1 MSQPVNNNVPRRWYR
16 FAGDKISLHTA
27 SRCNNSFGLLLQV
40 NDPDC
45 YQETRNKVREMGFLE
60 IANQK
65 SFYLPLKGTNWD
77 QELNLLAKA
86 FGGQEF
92 SPSNEELITTPWAL
106 KEFEWDKDQ
115 NPRVV
120 SGWSPEGL
128 KYLGQNAA
136 GIEIFNYMS
145 GNRYRKIID
154 REGNPELHLETR
166 DQHHTHY
173 LRAKTLDDSKAIAA
187 GILQMAL
194 DHPIRESN
202 FRDLI
207 AAALERESPEE
218 LELSK
223 AEFTSAIKKEL
234 VEQLL
239 QQSVDDAGDRTNYHK
254 AVKTAQHLGPLIEP
268 VQGNEEGLSPS
279 IHLLILLKRLTRQV
293 NEVDF
298 LGNGWMAR
306 GLPKIYSKKNIH
318 TQAYDLST
326 SRPEVLSER
335 ISNILN
341 KREGDGRSLFFVT
354 AETASRDMDNIRYE
368 IGKTYTFETVA
379 EIQSQI
385 AIGKYGK
392 TPIILL
398 IIGSKR
404 IHVDQSVPEAVKR
417 TFKVDGISDLDRLY
431 QEILRSK
438 KRIIEWEEE
447 HQGEISGK
455 EFLEENDRQ
464 RIYVPLS
471 KVSKTYTMIPKA
483 LENSA
488 TIALSRVAKVFEKE
502 GGVDHVVAKWLGKS
516 EEELAQILIA
526 EQVDAIAMAEVARR
540 RDRGFLLAD
549 QTGIGKGRSLA
560 AISTKAMREGR
571 NVIYFTE
578 NTEINIPDV
587 WRDFSSINVLDIL
600 NPVILAVKTV
610 TLFRNEEKKSA
621 FGQNRPVPLE
631 KIRTLP
637 AKLRKELYLS
647 EEWPADCNLIITNYS
662 QFRGEDSPAR
672 KWAKKALDKNTL
684 LVLDESQNAINNRSQ
699 TGQAIRD
706 MIKAVGRSNVIF
718 STATPMRNQHN
729 GDLYKPLLPNVEG
742 YRLNN
747 ILRIKFTGGES
758 AEESF
763 TTMLAEDGVFLRR
776 DHDLSNIDFQVRLP
790 ADETIVSYQKVMDAF
805 SPLVEQVLDCSLRVG
820 ALVGQAKGNHYA
832 WLLSKDFDR
841 ATAQTEAETS
851 NQYGLSPGS
860 HLARLSRLMINS
872 IKVDQVVNEVV
883 NEITEGRK
891 PLISFHS
898 TGEVLLNEM
907 VSLGN
912 DVLQAKCL
920 NLTLADHI
928 RRITNS
934 IYKITLAN
942 EEVDA
947 RDQNEEINLISQEID
962 AKIELIDPGLPAS
975 PIDTLTEKLTA
986 KGIKVGEISGRNLA
1000 YRDKKIIRKSNPG
1013 RQLTIERFNNG
1024 ELDVLMY
1031 NMAGATG
1038 GSYHSSVDFKDQRPR
1053 SLIEMETPLD
1063 IIKYVQSQGRSNR
1076 YGQVHRPRVVSV
1088 MTGLVPEMRIMQQ
1101 RNCKLRAMGASVDG
1115 NRAHP
1120 LLLDDIPDFLN
1131 KIGDQAAK
1139 QVIEANPL
1147 FARKLGFSGPIST
1160 IGEQDD
1166 NSFTSNLYSSQT
1178 ANNYSH
1184 LSQSFANKLLS
1195 RSIVLTSSQQTE
1207 LVELLRYEF
1216 DAIVEELDSINANP
1230 LKPKE
1235 LDGHIDIKTSVLYSG
1250 QEIDHRDID
1259 SSAFLRPLY
1268 LATGIHHFH
1277 EEPINSEELSNLV
1290 SKSRIVD
1297 GVDGFAPLGEYL
1309 ESNLAT
1315 YLQNLLPPGI
1325 SFGDAIDN
1333 LYDQPYRFK
1342 RKFEILKRLINLL
1355 NKIKPGVVLQID
1367 DGPFKDTS
1375 LRTVVKLYPP
1385 KIQFSHLPQAYRIK
1399 IISPGDSQLQ
1409 QIFLNRLVPLPE
1421 SSIRFQIGLYSGEN
1435 LRHLKEFNKQ
1445 SKMERKTPVQILVGN
1460 HLAAIGEA
1468 NQHKLGALS
1477 LFRDRFGVMQRGVV
1491 MSKDN
1496 VDLSK
1501 LPVAVPSGR
1510 IATALTNLLIRDK
1523 LQGQSICFRVNSGK
1537 EEIVCIR
1544 LFRNRHEVGGIRGY
1558 FTFPYEEKH
1567 VDKNGEEQFS
1577 AESFYGNRREL
1588 GKIFRVE
1595 SNSDYSGNA
1604 TTLTF
1609 DYPNKKILFATIFTS
1624 LEGLPLFTDWWNR
1637 NIVSKVIT
1645 DLESKKPK
1653 MDYSFSETSEITR
1666 KSLFD

>member
-1 MSQPVNNNVPRRWYR
+1 MFLSDSKSVPNRWYR
-16 FAGDKISLHTA
+16 FAGDKITLHGITRHNEA
-27 SRCNNSFGLLLQV
+27 SGLLLLV
-40 NDPDC
+40 KDDDC
-45 YQETRNKVREMGFLE
+45 YQETRQKAMEIGFLE
-60 IANQK
+60 ISNHK
-65 SFYLPLKGTNWD
+65 SFYLPLEDNGWD
-77 QELNLLAKA
+77 QALNQLEQAFSGQAISLTSQELATKQWT
-86 FGGQEF
+86 FKEYDGD
-92 SPSNEELITTPWAL
+92 ELQKSQLT
-106 KEFEWDKDQ
+106 
-115 NPRVV
+115 
-120 SGWSPEGL
+120 SGRIPEGV
-128 KYLGQNAA
+128 KYIGHNSF
-136 GIEIFNYMS
+136 GVEIFNYPS
-145 GNRYRKIID
+145 GNRYQKIINRD
-154 REGNPELHLETR
+154 GNPELQLESR
-166 DQHHTHY
+166 DHHHTYY
-173 LRAKTLDDSKAIAA
+173 LRVKTLEDSKSLAA
-187 GILQMAL
+187 SILHMAL
-194 DHPIRESN
+194 DRPIRTSY
-202 FRDLI
+202 FRNLL
-207 AAALERESPEE
+207 AAALERESLAENKTDEGE
-218 LELSK
+218 LVR
-223 AEFTSAIKKEL
+223 AIKNEL
-234 VEQLL
+234 LEQLL
-239 QQSVDDAGDRTNYHK
+239 QLAIEDSGDRKNFHK
-254 AVKTAQHLGPLIEP
+254 AVRMAQHLGPLIEAEP
-268 VQGNEEGLSPS
+268 GIYEGLTPS
-279 IHLLILLKRLTRQV
+279 VHLLILLKRLTRKDA
-293 NEVDF
+293 EVDF
-298 LGNGWMAR
+298 LGNEWIAKS
-306 GLPKIYSKKNIH
+306 LPRIYVKKNIR
-318 TQAYDLST
+318 TQLYDLTASN
-326 SRPEVLSER
+326 PEVLSER

-341 KREGDGRSLFFVT
+341 QRAGDGRSLFFVN
-354 AETASRDMDNIRYE
+354 AEASSRAMDNIRHE

-379 EIQSQI
+379 EIQSQV
-385 AIGKYGK
+385 ATGNYGENPV
-392 TPIILL
+392 TLL

-404 IHVDQSVPEAVKR
+404 VHVDQSVPEAVKR
-417 TFKVDGISDLDRLY
+417 TFKVDGVSDLDRLY
-431 QEILRSK
+431 QEVLRSK

-447 HQGEISGK
+447 HQEVGPGQEY
-455 EFLEENDRQ
+455 LAENVRQ

-483 LENSA
+483 LENST
-488 TIALSRVAKVFEKE
+488 TIALSRVARVFEKE
-502 GGVDHVVAKWLGKS
+502 GGVDKVVAKWLGKS

-526 EQVDAIAMAEVARR
+526 EQVDAIAMAEVARKR
-540 RDRGFLLAD
+540 NRGFLLAD

-560 AISTKAMREGR
+560 AISAQAIRAGKK
-571 NVIYFTE
+571 VIYFTE

-587 WRDFSSINVLDIL
+587 WRDFSSIKVLDIL
-600 NPVILAVKTV
+600 QPVILAVKTV
-610 TLFRNEEKKSA
+610 TLSYNDTP
-621 FGQNRPVPLE
+621 GQQVGLPPS
-631 KIRTLP
+631 IRTLS
-637 AKLRKELYLS
+637 ARIRKELYLS

-672 KWAKKALDKNTL
+672 KWARNALDKNTL
-684 LVLDESQNAINNRSQ
+684 LVLDESQNAISNRSQ
-699 TGQAIRD
+699 TGLAIRD

-790 ADETIVSYQKVMDAF
+790 DDETIVRYQKIMDDF
-805 SPLVEQVLDCSLRVG
+805 SPLIEQVLDCSLRVS
-820 ALVGQAKGNHYA
+820 ALVGQAKGNHYT
-832 WLLSKDFDR
+832 WLLGKGFDR
-841 ATAQTEAETS
+841 ATAQAEAETS

-860 HLARLSRLMINS
+860 HLARLSRLMINA
-872 IKVDQVVNEVV
+872 IKIDQVVKEVI
-883 NEITEGRK
+883 NEINEGRK

-907 VSLGN
+907 VSSG
-912 DVLQAKCL
+912 DDILQAKTL
-920 NLTLADHI
+920 HLTLADHV

-947 RDQNEEINLISQEID
+947 RDQGEDIKLLAREID
-962 AKIELIDPGLPAS
+962 AKIALIDPGLPAS
-975 PIDTLTEKLTA
+975 PIDTLTGILSA

-1000 YRDKKIIRKSNPG
+1000 YRDNKIIRKPNPG
-1013 RQLTIERFNNG
+1013 RRQTIERYNNG

-1038 GSYHSSVDFKDQRPR
+1038 GSYHASVDFKDQRPR

-1139 QVIEANPL
+1139 QVLEANPV
-1147 FARKLGFSGPIST
+1147 FARRLGFSGPINT
-1160 IGEQDD
+1160 LGEQVD
-1166 NSFTSNLYSSQT
+1166 NTYSAHFFSNQTTSNYSQ
-1178 ANNYSH
+1178 
-1184 LSQSFANKLLS
+1184 LSQSFSNKLLS

-1207 LVELLRYEF
+1207 LVDLLRYEF
-1216 DAIVEELDSINANP
+1216 EAIVEELESINANP

-1235 LDGHIDIKTSVLYSG
+1235 LEGHIDIKASALYSG

-1259 SSAFLRPLY
+1259 SSTFLRPLY

-1277 EEPINSEELSNLV
+1277 EEPISSEELSNLV

-1333 LYDQPYRFK
+1333 LYDQPNRFK

-1355 NKIKPGVVLQID
+1355 KKIKPGVVIQID
-1367 DGPFKDTS
+1367 DDRARDTS
-1375 LRTVVKLYPP
+1375 LRTVVKLFPP
-1385 KIQFSHLPQAYRIK
+1385 KTQFSHLPQAYRIK
-1399 IISPGDSQLQ
+1399 IISPGDSQPQ
-1409 QIFLNRLVPLPE
+1409 QIFLNRLVALPE
-1421 SSIRFQIGLYSGEN
+1421 SSIRFQMGLYSGAN

-1445 SKMERKTPVQILVGN
+1445 SKLERKTPVQILIGN

-1477 LFRDRFGVMQRGVV
+1477 LFRDKYGVMQRGVV

-1496 VDLSK
+1496 VDLAK

-1510 IATALTNLLIRDK
+1510 VATALTNLLIKDN

-1558 FTFPYEEKH
+1558 FTFPYEEKQ
-1567 VDKNGEEQFS
+1567 VDNNGEVHYG
-1577 AESFYGNRREL
+1577 AESFYLNRRSL
-1588 GKIFRVE
+1588 GNIFRVE
-1595 SNSDYSGNA
+1595 PDKDYTGNA
-1604 TTLTF
+1604 TTLSF
-1609 DYPNKKILFATIFTS
+1609 DYPDRRNLFNTIFSS
-1624 LEGLPLFTDWWNR
+1624 LEGLPLFTDWWHR
-1637 NIVSKVIT
+1637 NTVAKVIT
-1645 DLESKKPK
+1645 DLESPKPK
-1653 MDYSFSETSEITR
+1653 MAYSFSNPGGNSM

>member
-1 MSQPVNNNVPRRWYR
+1 MAQLDNNNVPKRWFG
-16 FAGDKISLHTA
+16 FAGDKITFHRV
-27 SRCNNSFGLLLQV
+27 SRCNMSSGLLLRV
-40 NDPDC
+40 NDHDS
-45 YQETRNKVREMGFLE
+45 YQETRQKAKEMGFLE
-60 IANQK
+60 IINHK
-65 SFYLPLKGTNWD
+65 SFYLPLKENCWD
-77 QELNLLAKA
+77 QELNLLAQA
-86 FGGQEF
+86 FGGQEI
-92 SPSNEELITTPWAL
+92 SPSSVELSTKTWDL
-106 KEFEWDKDQ
+106 KEFEWDEDQ
-115 NPRVV
+115 RPQLV

-128 KYLGQNAA
+128 KYLGQNSS
-136 GIEIFNYMS
+136 GIEIFNYLS
-145 GNRYRKIID
+145 GNRYRKILD
-154 REGNPELHLETR
+154 REGNPELQLETR
-166 DQHHTHY
+166 DQHHTYY
-173 LRAKTLDDSKAIAA
+173 LRAKTLEDSKALAA
-187 GILQMAL
+187 SILHMAL
-194 DHPIRESN
+194 EHPIRESD
-202 FRDLI
+202 FRNLI
-207 AAALERESPEE
+207 LAALERESPEE
-218 LELSK
+218 NKLGE

-234 VEQLL
+234 VDQLL
-239 QQSVDDAGDRTNYHK
+239 QQAVEDSGDRKNYHK
-254 AVKTAQHLGPLIEP
+254 AVRMAQHLGPLIEP
-268 VQGNEEGLSPS
+268 KPGIEEGLSPS
-279 IHLLILLKRLTRQV
+279 IHLLILLKRLTRKV
-293 NEVDF
+293 HEVDF
-298 LGNGWMAR
+298 LGNGWMAKSP
-306 GLPKIYSKKNIH
+306 PKIYSKKNTH
-318 TQAYDLST
+318 TQVYDLT
-326 SRPEVLSER
+326 VSRPEVLSER

-354 AETASRDMDNIRYE
+354 AETASRDLDNIRHE

-385 AIGKYGK
+385 AIGKYGE
-392 TPIILL
+392 TPITLL

-404 IHVDQSVPEAVKR
+404 VHVDQSVPEAVKR

-447 HQGEISGK
+447 HQDVGPGK
-455 EFLEENDRQ
+455 EYLEENDRQ

-483 LENSA
+483 LENST

-560 AISTKAMREGR
+560 AISAKALREGKK
-571 NVIYFTE
+571 VIYFTE

-587 WRDFSSINVLDIL
+587 WRDFSSIKVLDIL
-600 NPVILAVKTV
+600 KPIILAVKTV
-610 TLFRNEEKKSA
+610 TLFRNDTKKPMDQGHSS
-621 FGQNRPVPLE
+621 QPE

-662 QFRGEDSPAR
+662 QFRGEDSPSR

-790 ADETIVSYQKVMDAF
+790 DDETIVRYQEIIDDF

-820 ALVGQAKGNHYA
+820 ALVGQAKGNHYT
-832 WLLSKDFDR
+832 WLLNNGFDQ

-851 NQYGLSPGS
+851 NQYGMSPGS

-872 IKVDQVVNEVV
+872 IKIDQVVNEVI
-883 NEITEGRK
+883 NEINEGRK

-907 VSLGN
+907 VATGD
-912 DVLQAKCL
+912 DVLQAKSL
-920 NLTLADHI
+920 QLTLADHI
-928 RRITNS
+928 RRVTDS
-934 IYKITLAN
+934 IYRITLAGD
-942 EEVDA
+942 EVDA
-947 RDQNEEINLISQEID
+947 RDQCEDIKLLSREIE
-962 AKIELIDPGLPAS
+962 AKIELIDPSLPAS
-975 PIDTLTEKLTA
+975 PIDTLIEKLSA
-986 KGIKVGEISGRNLA
+986 KGIRVGEISGRNLA
-1000 YRDKKIIRKSNPG
+1000 YRDNKIIRKSNPG
-1013 RQLTIERFNNG
+1013 RQRTIEMYNNG

-1088 MTGLVPEMRIMQQ
+1088 MTGLIPEMRIMQQ

-1139 QVIEANPL
+1139 QVIEANPV

-1166 NSFTSNLYSSQT
+1166 NTYTSSFFSNQT
-1178 ANNYSH
+1178 TNNYSH
-1184 LSQSFANKLLS
+1184 LSQSFSNKLLS
-1195 RSIVLTSSQQTE
+1195 RSIVLTSAQQTE

-1216 DAIVEELDSINANP
+1216 EAIVEELESINANP

-1235 LDGHIDIKTSVLYSG
+1235 LDGHIDIKASVLYSG

-1297 GVDGFAPLGEYL
+1297 GVDGFAPLGEHI

-1325 SFGDAIDN
+1325 SFGEAIDN

-1355 NKIKPGVVLQID
+1355 KKIKPGVVIQID
-1367 DGPFKDTS
+1367 DGHTKDTS

-1385 KIQFSHLPQAYRIK
+1385 KLQFAHLPQAYRIK
-1399 IISPGDSQLQ
+1399 IISPGDSQPQ
-1409 QIFLNRLVPLPE
+1409 QIFLNRLVSLPE
-1421 SSIRFQIGLYSGEN
+1421 SSIRFQMGLYSGEN

-1445 SKMERKTPVQILVGN
+1445 SKMERKTPVQILIGN

-1477 LFRDRFGVMQRGVV
+1477 LFRDKYGVMQRGVV

-1510 IATALTNLLIRDK
+1510 VATALTNLLISDK

-1544 LFRNRHEVGGIRGY
+1544 LFRNRYEVGGVRGY
-1558 FTFPYEEKH
+1558 FTFPYEEKQ
-1567 VDKNGEEQFS
+1567 VDTNGEEQFS
-1577 AESFYGNRREL
+1577 PESFYGNRRDL

-1595 SNSDYSGNA
+1595 SNTDYTGNA

-1609 DYPNKKILFATIFTS
+1609 DYPEKKGLFDTIFTS

-1637 NIVSKVIT
+1637 NTVAKVIN
-1645 DLESKKPK
+1645 DLESNKHQ
-1653 MDYSFSETSEITR
+1653 MDYSFTNTR
-1666 KSLFD
+1666 ENSMKSLFD

>member
-1 MSQPVNNNVPRRWYR
+1 MTQLDDNIPNRW
-16 FAGDKISLHTA
+16 FQFPEDKMNLFHV
-27 SRCNNSFGLLLQV
+27 SRTNGSSGLLLQV
-40 NDPDC
+40 NDQES
-45 YQETRNKVREMGFLE
+45 YQETRQKAEKMGLLA
-60 IANQK
+60 ITNHQ
-65 SFYLPLKGTNWD
+65 SFYLPLKGENWD
-77 QELNLLAKA
+77 RELTKLAQA
-86 FGGQEF
+86 LGGIEI
-92 SPSNEELITTPWAL
+92 SLSSKEIPTKPWVL
-106 KEFEWDKDQ
+106 KEFEWGENLKPQ
-115 NPRVV
+115 ST
-120 SGWSPEGL
+120 SGLNPEGL
-128 KYLGQNAA
+128 HYLGHNSS
-136 GIEIFNYMS
+136 GIEIFNYLS

-154 REGNPELHLETR
+154 RMGHPNLQPETM
-166 DQHHTHY
+166 DQHHTYY
-173 LRAKTLDDSKAIAA
+173 LRAKTLEDSKALAA
-187 GILQMAL
+187 SILHMSF
-194 DHPIRESN
+194 DRSIRKSD
-202 FRDLI
+202 FRNLI
-207 AAALERESPEE
+207 EAALEKESPEE
-218 LELSK
+218 IK
-223 AEFTSAIKKEL
+223 PNKFEFTQAVKTEL
-234 VEQLL
+234 VDQLL
-239 QQSVDDAGDRTNYHK
+239 QHAIEDSGSRTNYHK
-254 AVKTAQHLGPLIEP
+254 AIKMAQHLGPLVEP
-268 VQGNEEGLSPS
+268 DASSEDGLSPS
-279 IHLLILLKRLTRQV
+279 IHLLILLKRLTRNV
-293 NEVDF
+293 NEIDF
-298 LGNGWMAR
+298 LGNDWLAKS
-306 GLPKIYSKKNIH
+306 LPKIYSKKDIQN
-318 TQAYDLST
+318 QVYDLT
-326 SRPEVLSER
+326 VSRPEVLSER
-335 ISNILN
+335 MANILS
-341 KREGDGRSLFFVT
+341 KRESDGRSMFFVT
-354 AETASRDMDNIRYE
+354 SEAVSRDVDNIRHE
-368 IGKTYTFETVA
+368 IGKTYTFEAVA
-379 EIQSQI
+379 EISSHI
-385 AIGKYGK
+385 AIGKYGE
-392 TPIILL
+392 TPITLL

-417 TFKVDGISDLDRLY
+417 TFKVDGLSDLDRLY

-438 KRIIEWEEE
+438 KRILEWEEE
-447 HQGEISGK
+447 HQGNGSGK
-455 EFLEENDRQ
+455 DGLEENDRQ

-483 LENSA
+483 LENS
-488 TIALSRVAKVFEKE
+488 TTTALSRVAKVFEKE
-502 GGVDHVVAKWLGKS
+502 GGVDQVVANWLGKS

-560 AISTKAMREGR
+560 AISAKAIREGKK
-571 NVIYFTE
+571 VIYFTE

-587 WRDFSSINVLDIL
+587 WRDFSSIKVLDL
-600 NPVILAVKTV
+600 LKPVILAVKTV
-610 TLFRNEEKKSA
+610 TLHRNDMEKPRAAKN
-621 FGQNRPVPLE
+621 GTNQPV

-637 AKLRKELYLS
+637 AKMRKELYLS

-662 QFRGEDSPAR
+662 QFRGEDTPSR
-672 KWAKKALDKNTL
+672 KWAKNSLDKKTL
-684 LVLDESQNAINNRSQ
+684 LVLDESQNAISYRSH

-729 GDLYKPLLPNVEG
+729 ADLYKPLLPNVEG

-763 TTMLAEDGVFLRR
+763 TSMLAEDGVFLRR

-790 ADETIVSYQKVMDAF
+790 DDETIVRYQKIMDDF
-805 SPLVEQVLDCSLRVG
+805 SPLIEQVLDCSLRVG
-820 ALVGQAKGNHYA
+820 ALVGQAKGNHYT
-832 WLLSKDFDR
+832 WLLSNGFDR

-860 HLARLSRLMINS
+860 HLARLSRLMINA
-872 IKVDQVVNEVV
+872 IKIDQVVNEVV
-883 NEITEGRK
+883 NEINEGRK

-907 VSLGN
+907 VSAGS
-912 DVLQAKCL
+912 DILQDKEL
-920 NLTLADHI
+920 KLTLADHI
-928 RRITNS
+928 RRVTNS

-947 RDQNEEINLISQEID
+947 RDQCEVIKLLSQEIEE
-962 AKIELIDPGLPAS
+962 KIDLIDPGLPAS
-975 PIDTLTEKLTA
+975 PIDTLSEKLNA

-1000 YRDKKIIRKSNPG
+1000 YQDNRIVRKPNPG
-1013 RQLTIERFNNG
+1013 RQQTIERYNNG

-1063 IIKYVQSQGRSNR
+1063 IIKYVQSQGRTNR

-1139 QVIEANPL
+1139 QVLEANPV

-1160 IGEQDD
+1160 LGEQNDQTY
-1166 NSFTSNLYSSQT
+1166 TSNFFRNQT
-1178 ANNYSH
+1178 ANNGSH
-1184 LSQSFANKLLS
+1184 LSQSFSNKLLS

-1207 LVELLRYEF
+1207 LVELLKYEF
-1216 DAIVEELDSINANP
+1216 EAIVEELESINANP

-1235 LDGHIDIKTSVLYSG
+1235 LEGHIDIKASVLYSG

-1277 EEPINSEELSNLV
+1277 EEPISSEELSGLV

-1297 GVDGFAPLGEYL
+1297 GVDGFAPLGDHL
-1309 ESNLAT
+1309 ESNLAS

-1342 RKFEILKRLINLL
+1342 RKYEILKRLINLL
-1355 NKIKPGVVLQID
+1355 KKIKPGVVIQID
-1367 DGPFKDTS
+1367 EGPSKDTS
-1375 LRTVVKLYPP
+1375 LRTIVKLFPP
-1385 KIQFSHLPQAYRIK
+1385 KIQFAHLPQAYRIK
-1399 IISPGDSQLQ
+1399 IISPGDSQPQ
-1409 QIFLNRLVPLPE
+1409 QIFLNRLISLPE
-1421 SSIRFQIGLYSGEN
+1421 NAIRFQMGLYSGEN

-1445 SKMERKTPVQILVGN
+1445 SKMERQTPVQILIGN

-1468 NQHKLGALS
+1468 NHHRLGALS
-1477 LFRDRFGVMQRGVV
+1477 LFRDKYGVIQRGVV
-1491 MSKDN
+1491 MSKGN

-1510 IATALTNLLIRDK
+1510 VATALTNLLIRDK
-1523 LQGQSICFRVNSGK
+1523 LKGQSICFRVNSGK

-1544 LFRNRHEVGGIRGY
+1544 LFRNRFGVEGVRGY
-1558 FTFPYEEKH
+1558 FTFPYEEKQIGE
-1567 VDKNGEEQFS
+1567 NGEELFS
-1577 AESFYGNRREL
+1577 AESFYNTRREL
-1588 GKIFRVE
+1588 GDIFRVVP
-1595 SNSDYSGNA
+1595 NKDYTGNA
-1604 TTLTF
+1604 TTLSF
-1609 DYPNKKILFATIFTS
+1609 DYPEKKDHYKTIFFQPGRST
-1624 LEGLPLFTDWWNR
+1624 L
-1637 NIVSKVIT
+1637 I
-1645 DLESKKPK
+1645 
-1653 MDYSFSETSEITR
+1653 Y
-1666 KSLFD
+1666 